1 MGCQSIRTSSKEVI
15 MLIHRIH
22 KYCFLIL
29 SLILICWGNLY
40 AHHSSAMFDKTHVLK
55 VKAVVKEFQWANPHV
70 WIQIYIPNQNNKEEW
85 SIEGIGINT
94 LFRRG
99 WRPNSFQPGDE
110 IDISFNPMLDG
121 SHAGLFIGARFEDG
135 KIFGKWENTNN

>member
-1 MGCQSIRTSSKEVI
+1 MKRII
-15 MLIHRIH
+15 MPFDKIH
-22 KYCFLIL
+22 KHYFLL
-29 SLILICWGNLY
+29 FSLALIFCGDLY
-40 AHHSSAMFDKTHVLK
+40 AHHSSAMFDKTNVLK

-99 WRPNSFQPGDE
+99 WRPNSFQPGDK

-121 SHAGLFIGARFEDG
+121 TPAGLFIGAKFEDG
-135 KIFGKWENTNN
+135 KILGRWENTNN

>member
-70 WIQIYIPNQNNKEEW
+70 WIQISKPNQTQSNFVFERGVSW
-85 SIEGIGINT
+85 LST
-94 LFRRG
+94 LT
-99 WRPNSFQPGDE
+99 
-110 IDISFNPMLDG
+110 I
-121 SHAGLFIGARFEDG
+121 
-135 KIFGKWENTNN
+135 T